1 MAEIDPT
8 SPLYP
13 PTVRPSKG
21 VLPLPFFLARFIRN
35 PLRSLPRAVYHEPI
49 VVHGRDRPLVAW
61 VTAPDL
67 IETILLRDAATFAK
81 TRLDKR
87 VLKPVLGNGL
97 LTSDGA
103 SWRWQR
109 KLASPLFRHGEILS
123 YVPAMVSAAAEQVE
137 RWRQRG
143 PGFTALVDEDM
154 TETTFKVIT
163 RTILAGTVEADS
175 DIILRA
181 GRGYL
186 DHITWEIAAAML
198 LLPEGIWHPFR
209 SRMRAAARDERDA
222 VGRLLT
228 SRRNDTEGKD
238 DLLARMI
245 DARHPDTGEPMPDDL
260 LIDNLAT
267 FLLAGHE
274 TTAKAL
280 TWTLYLMARSPDW
293 QARARREIEAVT
305 GCGPAQPEH
314 ISRLEI
320 TTRILKEAM
329 RLYPPAPVLTR
340 VTMKPVT
347 LGGRDLPERTLI
359 VIPIYAVHRHHALW
373 TDPDR
378 FDPDRFLPEHETQHQ
393 RTQFMPFGF
402 GGRVCIGQAF
412 AMIEAIAI
420 LATLLQG
427 ATFQWD
433 GKHLPEPVS
442 RVTLRPRGRMPLI
455 VSPIQSGR
463 AASVSNPLK

>member
-1 MAEIDPT
+1 MADIDPT
-8 SPLYP
+8 LPLYP

-21 VLPLPFFLARFIRN
+21 VLPLPLFLARFIRN

-49 VVHGRDRPLVAW
+49 VVHGRERPLVAW

-67 IETILLRDAATFAK
+67 IETILLKDAGSFAK

-87 VLKPVLGNGL
+87 VLKPVLGDGL
-97 LTSDGA
+97 LTSEGA

-109 KLASPLFRHGEILS
+109 KLASPLFRHAEILS
-123 YVPAMVSAAAEQVE
+123 YVPAMVSAASERVE
-137 RWRQRG
+137 AWRQRSTS
-143 PGFTALVDEDM
+143 FITHVDEDM

-163 RTILAGTVEADS
+163 RTILAGTGQADS

-222 VGRLLT
+222 VGRLLA
-228 SRRNDTEGKD
+228 SRRNDAAGQD
-238 DLLARMI
+238 DLLARMV

-260 LIDNLAT
+260 LLDNLAT

-280 TWTLYLMARSPDW
+280 TWTLYLLARSPHW
-293 QARARREIEAVT
+293 QNRARDEIKAVT
-305 GCGPAQPEH
+305 GGGAIEPEH
-314 ISRLEI
+314 IDRLEI

-340 VTMKPVT
+340 VTTQPVT
-347 LGGRDLPERTLI
+347 LGGRDLPARTLI
-359 VIPIYAVHRHHALW
+359 VIPIYAVHRHHAVW
-373 TDPDR
+373 EDPDR
-378 FDPDRFLPEHETQHQ
+378 FNPDRFLGEAEAHHK

-412 AMIEAIAI
+412 AMIEAVAI
-420 LATLLQG
+420 LCTLLQG
-427 ATFQWD
+427 ARFEWD

-455 VSPIQSGR
+455 VSPIQSLAKG
-463 AASVSNPLK
+463 

>member
-1 MAEIDPT
+1 MADIDPT

-13 PTVRPSKG
+13 PDVRPSKG
-21 VLPLPFFLARFIRN
+21 VLPLPLFLARFIRN

-49 VVHGRDRPLVAW
+49 VVHGRERPLVAW

-67 IETILLRDAATFAK
+67 IETILLKDAGSFAK

-87 VLKPVLGNGL
+87 VLKPVLGDGL
-97 LTSDGA
+97 LTSEGA

-123 YVPAMVSAAAEQVE
+123 YVPAMVSAASERVE
-137 RWRQRG
+137 EWRQRG
-143 PGFTALVDEDM
+143 STFTAHVDEDM
-154 TETTFKVIT
+154 TSTTFKVIT
-163 RTILAGTVEADS
+163 RTILAGTGQADS

-209 SRMRAAARDERDA
+209 SRMRKAARDERDA
-222 VGRLLT
+222 VGRLLA
-228 SRRNDTEGKD
+228 SRRNETAASD

-245 DARHPDTGEPMPDDL
+245 DARDPDTGEPMPDDL

-280 TWTLYLMARSPDW
+280 TWTLYLLARSPYW
-293 QARARREIEAVT
+293 QNRARDEIKAVT
-305 GCGPAQPEH
+305 GGGPVQPEH
-314 ISRLEI
+314 IGRLEI

-340 VTMKPVT
+340 VTTQPVT
-347 LGGRDLPERTLI
+347 LAGRDLPERTLI
-359 VIPIYAVHRHHALW
+359 VIPIYAVHRHHSVW
-373 TDPDR
+373 EDPSR
-378 FDPDRFLPEHETQHQ
+378 FDPNRFLGDAEALHK

-412 AMIEAIAI
+412 AMIEAVAI

-427 ATFQWD
+427 ARFDWD

-455 VSPIQSGR
+455 VSPIQSLPKG
-463 AASVSNPLK
+463 

>member
-1 MAEIDPT
+1 MADIDPT

-13 PTVRPSKG
+13 PDVRPSKG
-21 VLPLPFFLARFIRN
+21 VLPLPLFLARFIRN

-49 VVHGRDRPLVAW
+49 VVHGRERPLVAW

-67 IETILLRDAATFAK
+67 IETILLKDAGSFAK

-87 VLKPVLGNGL
+87 VLKPVLGDGL
-97 LTSDGA
+97 LTSEGA

-123 YVPAMVSAAAEQVE
+123 YVPAMVSAASERVE
-137 RWRQRG
+137 EWRQRG
-143 PGFTALVDEDM
+143 STFTAHVDEDM
-154 TETTFKVIT
+154 TSTTFKVIT
-163 RTILAGTVEADS
+163 RTILAGTGQADS

-209 SRMRAAARDERDA
+209 SRMRKAARDERDA
-222 VGRLLT
+222 VGRLLA
-228 SRRNDTEGKD
+228 SRRNETAASD

-245 DARHPDTGEPMPDDL
+245 DARDPDSGEPMPDDL

-280 TWTLYLMARSPDW
+280 TWTLYLLARSPYW
-293 QARARREIEAVT
+293 QNRARDEIKAVT
-305 GCGPAQPEH
+305 GGGPVQPEH
-314 ISRLEI
+314 IGRLEI

-340 VTMKPVT
+340 VTTQPVT
-347 LGGRDLPERTLI
+347 LAGRDLPERTLI
-359 VIPIYAVHRHHALW
+359 VIPIYAVHRHHSVW
-373 TDPDR
+373 EDPSR
-378 FDPDRFLPEHETQHQ
+378 FDPNRFLGDAEALHK

-412 AMIEAIAI
+412 AMIEAVAI

-427 ATFQWD
+427 ARFDWD

-455 VSPIQSGR
+455 VSPIQSLPKG
-463 AASVSNPLK
+463 